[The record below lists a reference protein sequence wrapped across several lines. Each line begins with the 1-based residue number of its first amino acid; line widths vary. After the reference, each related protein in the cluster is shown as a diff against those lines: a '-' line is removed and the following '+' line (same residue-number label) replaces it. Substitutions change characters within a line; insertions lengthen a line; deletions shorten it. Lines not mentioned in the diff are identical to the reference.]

1 LKKKVAVI
9 GSGISGLSISYF
21 LSKNYEVD
29 LYESADYIGGH
40 TNTVDVDEDG
50 KKIPIDTG
58 FIVFNHQTYPNLLKL
73 FHHLDVPTKKSNM
86 SFSVQ
91 NEKTGLE
98 FCGSGLNGLFAQ
110 RKNLLSLSYIRF
122 LLEIDRFNKESIKI
136 LEDPKY
142 KSYTLGQYMK
152 EENFNERM
160 LSDYLVPMSSAVWS
174 TPPDQMLQFPARTL
188 VRFFYNHGFLGLNTQ
203 HQWYTVDGGSRE
215 YVRRIIKPFEKN
227 IHLKSPVLAVETKGK
242 KVEITLKSKKVL
254 SYDKVILASHG
265 DTALKLLKKPSKL
278 QKEVLSEFKFQP
290 NTATLHTY
298 EGDMP
303 KIKSTWSSWN
313 YKYGRQ
319 GNEIVSP
326 VSSSSSSSKS
336 KAKSKASPSSKPSL
350 SVSKKEELVPFTVYW
365 MNRLQDVSKKK
376 NYFVTINDPDRIPK
390 EHIIRKI
397 QYDHPLFSMG
407 SVQAQERFADL
418 NSESNIH
425 FVGAYFRYGFHEDGI
440 ESSVRLAE
448 LILGENPWLSL

>member
-1 LKKKVAVI
+1 MKKKVAVI

-21 LSKNYEVD
+21 LSRNYEID

-40 TNTVDVDEDG
+40 TNTVDVNEDG
-50 KKIPIDTG
+50 VKIPIDTG
-58 FIVFNHQTYPNLLKL
+58 FIVFNHHTYPNLIKL
-73 FHHLDVPTKKSNM
+73 FDHLNVPIKKSDM

-91 NEKTGLE
+91 NELTGLE

-110 RKNLLSLSYIRF
+110 RKNLFSLSYIKF
-122 LLEIDRFNKESIKI
+122 LLEIDRFNKQSVKI
-136 LEDPKY
+136 LDNPKY
-142 KSYTLGQYMK
+142 KHYTLGRYMQ
-152 EENFNERM
+152 EEGFNERM
-160 LSDYLVPMSSAVWS
+160 LNDYLVPMSSAVWS
-174 TPPDQMLQFPARTL
+174 TPPDQMLEFPATTL

-227 IHLKSPVLAVETKGK
+227 IHLKSPVIAVTPKGK

-265 DTALKLLKKPSKL
+265 DTSLKLLKKPTKL

-290 NTATLHTY
+290 NTATLHTW

-303 KIKSTWSSWN
+303 QTKSTWSSWN
-313 YKYGRQ
+313 YKYGRG
-319 GNEIVSP
+319 GNG
-326 VSSSSSSSKS
+326 SSAINGKNGSNEN
-336 KAKSKASPSSKPSL
+336 KPNQNA
-350 SVSKKEELVPFTVYW
+350 LVPFTVYW
-365 MNRLQDVSKKK
+365 MNRLQNVSKKR
-376 NYFVTINDPDRIPK
+376 NYFVTINDPGRIPEK
-390 EHIIRKI
+390 EIIRKI

-407 SVQAQERFADL
+407 SVMAQEKFAEL

-448 LILGENPWLSL
+448 LILGENPWKTI